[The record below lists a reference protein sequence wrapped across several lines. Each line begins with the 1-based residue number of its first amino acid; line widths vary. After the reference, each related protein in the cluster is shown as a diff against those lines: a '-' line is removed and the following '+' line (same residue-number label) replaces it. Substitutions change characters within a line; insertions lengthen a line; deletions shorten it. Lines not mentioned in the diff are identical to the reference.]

1 MGPPATDYLNMA
13 PAPTP
18 GTYCLFGRMGIG
30 PLRGSWTT
38 IRKLEIRTAARQC
51 CVYFTS
57 TICVCCADFALLTAR
72 ERGNKCGGTIYGGF
86 GEIRTP
92 NPEGVTF

>member
-30 PLRGSWTT
+30 PPRGFLDDNPQARNPYRSAPMLRVFYQHNL
-38 IRKLEIRTAARQC
+38 RVLRRLCTANR
-51 CVYFTS
+51 
-57 TICVCCADFALLTAR
+57 
-72 ERGNKCGGTIYGGF
+72 
-86 GEIRTP
+86 
-92 NPEGVTF
+92 